1 MRPTADSR
9 SCRSQARWTGVCPEG
24 AQVRRRTGWSMKP
37 LSSKKTI
44 GLPQRL
50 APFLSAANPASATA
64 PWPRRLLL
72 GPVVRASG
80 RSIPGRGAFSRRD
93 PGDTPRGTSWRSP
106 RLPDGRSKGRW
117 GIPPSVARPRGSRS
131 GAAFA
136 SRSNG
141 ACGQDVVWLVTPPG
155 LLSPQPGATV
165 SPKTPKHQR
174 FPPPRRHRRPPAANA
189 LPAVGEPPMRL
200 RFLSVSYLTI
210 RMSTTLG
217 SLALQ
222 GSIIQFSLLAALLA
236 PAVFA
241 VVYVVAIGDA
251 GLHDRLLTSFLWYG
265 LFCTACAG
273 ILVCRAL
280 ARQPRPADP
289 ATAEA
294 PPPKA
299 DC

>member
-222 GSIIQFSLLAALLA
+222 GSIVRIRRWFPTYEREQVARRFGQACS
-236 PAVFA
+236 PAQPTKTHGV
-241 VVYVVAIGDA
+241 
-251 GLHDRLLTSFLWYG
+251 S
-265 LFCTACAG
+265 
-273 ILVCRAL
+273 RARA
-280 ARQPRPADP
+280 ARQPDGGTGTGCRTRRRRLEDELGMP
-289 ATAEA
+289 
-294 PPPKA
+294 
-299 DC
+299 C